1 MRKVLYAAML
11 VAMGGYM
18 APASAVTTNIGDLL
32 LQPNYTYNLFNSF
45 SSSTGSFS
53 DLYTFDLSQP
63 SQSLGTTVT
72 FQISLLGNSSAL
84 GNMAIQL
91 TDASMNVLGTDT
103 QALSGNTLI
112 ISVPLPAD
120 TGYGFWV
127 TGDVT
132 GTIGGSYSGLLTAVP
147 VPEAETYAMM
157 LVGLGLVG
165 FMVRRRSRLLA

>member
-11 VAMGGYM
+11 VAMGSHM
-18 APASAVTTNIGDLL
+18 APASAATTNIGDLL
-32 LQPNYTYNLFNSF
+32 LQPGYTYNLFNSF
-45 SSSTGSFS
+45 SSGTGSFS

-72 FQISLLGNSSAL
+72 FQISLSGNSLAL
-84 GNMAIQL
+84 DNMVIQL
-91 TDASMNVLGTDT
+91 TDSSMNVLGTDT
-103 QALSGNTLI
+103 QALSGYTLS
-112 ISVPLPAD
+112 ISGPLAAG

-132 GTIGGSYSGLLTAVP
+132 GTLGGSYSGLLAAVP

-165 FMVRRRSRLLA
+165 FMVRRRTRLLA